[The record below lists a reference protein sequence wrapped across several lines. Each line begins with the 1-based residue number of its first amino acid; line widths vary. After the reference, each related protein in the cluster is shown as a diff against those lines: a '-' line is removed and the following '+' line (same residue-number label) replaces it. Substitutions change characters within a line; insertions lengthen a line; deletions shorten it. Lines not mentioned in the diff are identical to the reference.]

1 MKGQVIRASI
11 VVHSDT
17 LMSVELTTRLDIT
30 PTETTDLGTMDESG
44 RIREFTAW
52 TLTSPL
58 EPEAPLDEHLTW
70 LLDTVAPANNRL
82 RGLIATEQGS
92 VRVEAFVAHSGRQRM
107 TFLNDVLQ
115 RLADF
120 PGHFWLTTYAGESEE

>member
-1 MKGQVIRASI
+1 MKGQVLRASI
-11 VVHSDT
+11 VVLSDT
-17 LMSVELTTRLDIT
+17 LTGIEITSRLDIT
-30 PTETTDLGTMDESG
+30 PTDYLDLGTMDESA
-44 RIREFTAW
+44 RVREFTAW

-70 LLDTVAPANNRL
+70 LLDTIAPANNRL
-82 RGLIATEQGS
+82 RGLIATELGS
-92 VRVEAFVAHSGRQRM
+92 VRIEAAVAHTGRHRL

-120 PGHFWLTTYAGESEE
+120 PGHFWLTAYAGGSEE